1 MTVKGAKVGLPVPP
15 GDACTLPYLQDKL
28 FNELRLSFSRKI
40 ARYSYVSGGLA
51 ASPRPPE
58 ASIWLETEAGRA
70 KTWTL
75 SASTTR
81 ARTGRPGP
89 QSTSRACTDASVA

>member
-1 MTVKGAKVGLPVPP
+1 MTGEGTEGGLPMPP
-15 GDACTLPYLQDKL
+15 GDACTLLYLQDKL
-28 FNELRLSFSRKI
+28 FNELQPSFSRKI
-40 ARYSYVSGGLA
+40 AGYSYVSGGLA

-81 ARTGRPGP
+81 ARAGRPGP